1 MTSFRTPGLSSP
13 VARQAGPARGSPAL
27 LDPGRGGGG
36 GQTGHRAPHPLRFG
50 PWATDLDPAERLA
63 RTRTLRALAAVLIG
77 PAGHHLV
84 EHLAAAE
91 HDPGALRP
99 AAEALD
105 ALPALSRR
113 RLLAAFASI
122 R

>member
-1 MTSFRTPGLSSP
+1 VTSFRTTGLSSP
-13 VARQAGPARGSPAL
+13 VARQAGPARDCPAIL
-27 LDPGRGGGG
+27 PDRSGKGRAVGGPP
-36 GQTGHRAPHPLRFG
+36 QPRFG
-50 PWATDLDPAERLA
+50 PWVADLDPAERLA

-77 PAGHHLV
+77 PSGHHLV

-105 ALPALSRR
+105 ALPALPRR